1 MVNLSLMLAPLIVFD
16 LDGTLVDSRLDLAES
31 ANELLSAYGA
41 PPLAVDAI
49 VAMVGDGAAKLV
61 ERALRA
67 AEIQPPLGEALDRF
81 LVIYERRLLNH
92 TTIYPGIEAALASLA
107 PGVRM
112 AVLTNK
118 PAHHT
123 SRLLDALNLSQ
134 WFAAGVVGGDTPVG
148 RKPDPAG
155 LLALIHAGGAGADA
169 TLMVGDSKV
178 DIETAVRAGTA
189 FCLARYGFGGA
200 EITDVPAE
208 TRAFVAYDSGE
219 LIDRVR
225 AFLAAIAG

>member
-1 MVNLSLMLAPLIVFD
+1 MAPLIVFD

-31 ANELLSAYGA
+31 ANELLSSYGA

-61 ERALRA
+61 ARALRA
-67 AEIQPPLGEALDRF
+67 AAIQPPLDDALARF
-81 LVIYERRLLNH
+81 LTIYDRRLLNH
-92 TTIYPGIEAALASLA
+92 TTIYPGVEAALASAA
-107 PGVRM
+107 PRAAM

-123 SRLLDALNLSQ
+123 GRLLGALGLSR
-134 WFAAGVVGGDTPVG
+134 WFAAGIIGGDTPFG

-155 LLALIHAGGAGADA
+155 LVSLIRAAAATADA
-169 TLMVGDSKV
+169 TLMVGDSTV
-178 DIETAVRAGTA
+178 DAETAVRAGTL

-200 EITDVPAE
+200 EREDVPAG
-208 TRAFVAYDSGE
+208 TTVLVAERSED
-219 LIDRVR
+219 LVDCLQQ
-225 AFLAAIAG
+225 FLMP